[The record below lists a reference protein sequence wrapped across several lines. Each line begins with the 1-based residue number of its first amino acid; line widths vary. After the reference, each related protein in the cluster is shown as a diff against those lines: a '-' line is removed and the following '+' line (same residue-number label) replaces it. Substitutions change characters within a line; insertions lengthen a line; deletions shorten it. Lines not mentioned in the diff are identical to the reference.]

1 MSKKTLEQ
9 VDAAI
14 ARWQSRLRRAVRA
27 IEKLEAQKKRI
38 ARRLASVP
46 DLAIAPPLATAVQPK
61 PLPPVMGEIDTSIP
75 AFLQRQSGN
84 GLEAT
89 RQRSI
94 DADAAEQIKRDQAE
108 AKQRKTRGRIERMK
122 AKQRGDLKRMPLT
135 GKAALE
141 AIRNG

>member
-14 ARWQSRLRRAVRA
+14 ARWQTKLRRAVRA

-38 ARRLASVP
+38 VRRQASVP
-46 DLAIAPPLATAVQPK
+46 DLAIAPPLATAVKPK
-61 PLPPVMGEIDTSIP
+61 PVPAPPASPPPGAAACTIDTSIP
-75 AFLQRQSGN
+75 AFLQRRK
-84 GLEAT
+84 L
-89 RQRSI
+89 
-94 DADAAEQIKRDQAE
+94 DPVAEQIKQEQAE